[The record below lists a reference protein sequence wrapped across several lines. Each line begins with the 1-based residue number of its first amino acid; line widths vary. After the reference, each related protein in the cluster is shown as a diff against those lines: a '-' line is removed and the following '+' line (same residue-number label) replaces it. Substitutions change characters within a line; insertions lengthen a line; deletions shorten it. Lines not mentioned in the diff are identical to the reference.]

1 MYSMHTQHPQKKQK
15 LLRAGELANDPMK
28 NDIPSVTEVMVIEGP
43 ACVSPILNLSLALR

>member
-1 MYSMHTQHPQKKQK
+1 MITQHPQKKQK
-15 LLRAGELANDPMK
+15 LLKAGELANEPIK